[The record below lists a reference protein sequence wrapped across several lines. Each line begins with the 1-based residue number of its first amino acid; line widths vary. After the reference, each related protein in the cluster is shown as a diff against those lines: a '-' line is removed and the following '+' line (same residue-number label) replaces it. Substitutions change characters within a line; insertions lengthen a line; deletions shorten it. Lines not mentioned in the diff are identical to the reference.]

1 MNNMNST
8 TSTTGTVAQ
17 RWLICGT
24 RYYAQ
29 QRHLTHIMDWHL
41 AAHRQA
47 SDIDPIIV
55 NGAARGA
62 DTLGRLWAESR
73 GLTVESYPAD
83 WEGLGN
89 KAGPIRNQQMLDTG
103 IDHGFAFYD
112 RPIWASAGTSDMVR
126 RLRAAGVTGTCF
138 FGVQAD
144 PAKYPKHLVAARARF
159 LATSNIE
166 VAG

>member
-1 MNNMNST
+1 MNST
-8 TSTTGTVAQ
+8 TSTTGTVTQ

-24 RYYAQ
+24 RYYLQ
-29 QRHLTHIMDWHL
+29 QSHLTRVMDLQL
-41 AAHRQA
+41 AAHRMTGA
-47 SDIDPIIV
+47 SDPIIV
-55 NGAARGA
+55 HGAARGA
-62 DTLGRLWAESR
+62 DTLGGLWAKSR

-83 WEGLGN
+83 WEGLGT

-126 RLRAAGVTGTCF
+126 RLRAAGIAGCCF
-138 FGVQAD
+138 FGEQTD
-144 PAKYPKHLVAARARF
+144 PAKYPKKLVAARAAF
-159 LATSNIE
+159 LAKSSV